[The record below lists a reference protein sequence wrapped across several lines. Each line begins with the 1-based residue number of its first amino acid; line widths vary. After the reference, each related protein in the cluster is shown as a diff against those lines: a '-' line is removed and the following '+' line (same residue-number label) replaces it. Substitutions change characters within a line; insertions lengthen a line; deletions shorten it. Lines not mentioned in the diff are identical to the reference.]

1 MSSFAAVTSQLGA
14 PTDLASRPLSTVTA
28 RPASSGE
35 RAASAPETKGAKHM
49 TKAQEARKTIDQAL
63 ERLSDELNNGKSETM
78 QAFLAM
84 LAKFH
89 RYSFGNIMLILA
101 QRPDATQVAGYRAW
115 QGFGRQVRKGEKGI
129 TIIAP
134 MMLKKDSESGSDPEK
149 VLRFRATS
157 VFDLSQTDGEELPAP
172 TTMQGTPGEHI
183 ARLRDF
189 VISLGISLNTETDLG
204 GPLGVSRG
212 GSITILDNLDDAE
225 SFSVLVHEL
234 AHEMLHHGENA
245 LRGDKTT
252 RELEAEATAHAV
264 CTAVGLEPGTAC
276 SDYIQS
282 YGGDAELLA
291 SVLHRVQ
298 KTAARILDAVLIP
311 ADETVEAEAA

>member
-1 MSSFAAVTSQLGA
+1 MSSSAAVTTQLGA
-14 PTDLASRPLSTVTA
+14 PTNLASRPLSTVTA

-63 ERLSDELNNGKSETM
+63 EQLSDELNSGKSETM
-78 QAFLAM
+78 QAFLTM

-115 QGFGRQVRKGEKGI
+115 QGLGRQVRKGEKGI

-134 MMLKKDSESGSDPEK
+134 MMLNKESEAGSDPEK

-157 VFDLSQTDGEELPAP
+157 VFDLAQTDGEELPAP
-172 TTMQGTPGEHI
+172 TTMQGTPGEHL

-189 VISLGISLNTETDLG
+189 VISLGISLDTETDLG

-212 GSITILDNLDDAE
+212 GSITILENLDDAE

-245 LRGDKTT
+245 QRGDKMT

-291 SVLHRVQ
+291 SVLQRVQ

-311 ADETVEAEAA
+311 ADVTVEAEAA